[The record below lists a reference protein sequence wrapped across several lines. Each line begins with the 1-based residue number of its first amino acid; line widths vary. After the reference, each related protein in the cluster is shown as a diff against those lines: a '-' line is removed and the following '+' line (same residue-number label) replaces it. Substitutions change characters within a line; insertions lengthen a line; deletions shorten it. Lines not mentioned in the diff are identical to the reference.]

1 MDLNACHKDTIYNS
15 NLAYSNLTVYTY
27 NSLFNSKN
35 NHIVMRFDNSIFGS
49 KSKEYLAGVN
59 SKYFIWFNVE
69 QTNKLYF
76 FDKYDKKISKIFYWN
91 DQILDRKRINIPLKD
106 GRKGIRFITTDNG
119 DIYLLTMKNK
129 TLIVYK
135 IIKTS

>member
-1 MDLNACHKDTIYNS
+1 
-15 NLAYSNLTVYTY
+15 
-27 NSLFNSKN
+27 
-35 NHIVMRFDNSIFGS
+35 MRFDNSIFGS

-76 FDKYDKKISKIFYWN
+76 FDKHDKKISKIFYWN